1 MKNRLTDLND
11 ILFTQLE
18 RLTDEDLSPKAIE
31 QELKRTQSVVRVA
44 DRIVDNARL
53 QLDAAK
59 LIAANGGD
67 TRKHLPATLGL
78 GPGPTPAPGR
88 PE

>member
-11 ILFTQLE
+11 LLFAQLE
-18 RLTDEDLSPKAIE
+18 RLTDESLAADAIE
-31 QELKRTQSVVRVA
+31 GEIKRTAAVVQVA

-59 LIAANGGD
+59 LIAENGGD
-67 TRKHLPATLGL
+67 MRKQLPATLGL
-78 GPGPTPAPGR
+78 PAGDKP
-88 PE
+88 